1 MGSALAWQQ
10 LVVAK
15 LLLHVVHEAASV
27 YPPKGIGRM
36 LRRLTKR
43 KEFVKVAQ
51 DGVYCPTATLI
62 VQVLFPSSI
71 EAVTGIGFTASR
83 RVGNAVR
90 RNRAKRRLREIVR
103 LILPDLEIPTCD
115 IVVIAKAATVDAPFD
130 ILKRDFAYALR
141 KCIRETT
148 K

>member
-1 MGSALAWQQ
+1 
-10 LVVAK
+10 
-15 LLLHVVHEAASV
+15 
-27 YPPKGIGRM
+27 M

-43 KEFVKVAQ
+43 REFVKVAQ
-51 DGVYCPTATLI
+51 EGVYCPAATLI
-62 VQVLFPSSI
+62 VQMLIPCTV
-71 EAVTGIGFTASR
+71 EQTTGIGFTASR

-103 LILPDLEIPTCD
+103 LSFPELDVPCCD

-130 ILKRDFAYALR
+130 ILKRDFSYALR
-141 KCIRETT
+141 RCIKEAT

>member
-1 MGSALAWQQ
+1 
-10 LVVAK
+10 
-15 LLLHVVHEAASV
+15 
-27 YPPKGIGRM
+27 M

-51 DGVYCPTATLI
+51 EGVYCPAATLI
-62 VQVLFPSSI
+62 VQLLLPCSVD
-71 EAVTGIGFTASR
+71 ATTGIGFTASR

-103 LILPDLEIPTCD
+103 LTLPDLDIPNCD

-141 KCIRETT
+141 KCIKEVT